1 MKRGFTMVELM
12 MAVMILSVMMVITF
26 FTFNTVVRN
35 WQKSMELV
43 DKIQYA
49 DYALTQ
55 VVSGLR
61 SAYYPTDGKQSEDF
75 GFQLYDEGD
84 KEDAADTI
92 VWTKLGTAIVGN
104 SSTLSETPHR
114 VKLYVEKETRDS
126 PGGLMVQATPDLL
139 TDDQKED
146 MKDEKI
152 FEPYLLVQGVRG
164 FNCRVADKDNPFN
177 EDGSWN
183 WQDEWN
189 ESNSLPRAV
198 ELTFYLEP
206 VEERG
211 EPESVLRIV
220 EIPLWDISQNPI
232 SATSEDKKN
241 QEEAGAARRRR
252 EGVAP
257 GGSGTRGP
265 NGPGGT
271 GGPNGPGGIR
281 GPNGPSGIRGP
292 NGPGGR
298 SGNGGRMPGG
308 GGIQGGGGI
317 PGGGR
322 PGGGLGGRPGGM
334 PGGGPR

>member
-1 MKRGFTMVELM
+1 MKRGFTMIELM

-75 GFQLYDEGD
+75 GFQLYDNGD

-92 VWTKLGTAIVGN
+92 VWTKLGTAIIGN

-164 FNCRVADKDNPFN
+164 FNCRVADKDKPFN

-232 SATSEDKKN
+232 TATSEDKKN
-241 QEEAGAARRRR
+241 QDEAGAARRRR
-252 EGVAP
+252 EGLAP
-257 GGSGTRGP
+257 GGGGARGPNGPNGPGGTGGSGIRGPGGGGIRGP

-271 GGPNGPGGIR
+271 GGGIR
-281 GPNGPSGIRGP
+281 GPG
-292 NGPGGR
+292 GPGG
-298 SGNGGRMPGG
+298 GGGLRGPGGGPMPGG
-308 GGIQGGGGI
+308 GG
-317 PGGGR
+317 
-322 PGGGLGGRPGGM
+322 
-334 PGGGPR
+334 PR

>member
-1 MKRGFTMVELM
+1 MKRGFTMIELM

-75 GFQLYDEGD
+75 GFQLYDNGD

-92 VWTKLGTAIVGN
+92 IWTKLGTAIVGN
-104 SSTLSETPHR
+104 TSTLSETPHR
-114 VKLYVEKETRDS
+114 VKLYIEKETRDS

-139 TDDQKED
+139 TDEQKED
-146 MKDEKI
+146 MQDEKI

-189 ESNSLPRAV
+189 TSNCLPRAV
-198 ELTFYLEP
+198 ELTFYLDP

-211 EPESVLRIV
+211 ESESVLRVV

-232 SATSEDKKN
+232 AATSEDKAAKDA
-241 QEEAGAARRRR
+241 AGSQSLRTV
-252 EGVAP
+252 GGG
-257 GGSGTRGP
+257 GGSGGRSTGGGMR
-265 NGPGGT
+265 GPGG
-271 GGPNGPGGIR
+271 GMR
-281 GPNGPSGIRGP
+281 G
-292 NGPGGR
+292 
-298 SGNGGRMPGG
+298 PGG
-308 GGIQGGGGI
+308 GG
-317 PGGGR
+317 
-322 PGGGLGGRPGGM
+322 GGM
-334 PGGGPR
+334 PGGPR

>member
-1 MKRGFTMVELM
+1 M
-12 MAVMILSVMMVITF
+12 
-26 FTFNTVVRN
+26 
-35 WQKSMELV
+35 
-43 DKIQYA
+43 
-49 DYALTQ
+49 
-55 VVSGLR
+55 
-61 SAYYPTDGKQSEDF
+61 
-75 GFQLYDEGD
+75 
-84 KEDAADTI
+84 
-92 VWTKLGTAIVGN
+92 
-104 SSTLSETPHR
+104 
-114 VKLYVEKETRDS
+114 KLYVEKETRDS

-317 PGGGR
+317 PGGGG

>member
-1 MKRGFTMVELM
+1 MRRGFTMIELM

-75 GFQLYDEGD
+75 GFQLYDNGD

-92 VWTKLGTAIVGN
+92 VWTKLGTAIIGN

-164 FNCRVADKDNPFN
+164 LNCRVADKDHPFN
-177 EDGSWN
+177 EDGAWN

-189 ESNSLPRAV
+189 SSNSLPRAV
-198 ELTFYLEP
+198 ELTFYLDR

-211 EPESVLRIV
+211 DPESVLRIV
-220 EIPLWDISQNPI
+220 EIPLSGISQNPVAI
-232 SATSEDKKN
+232 TSEDGSAKRTSRSRRGK
-241 QEEAGAARRRR
+241 AGH
-252 EGVAP
+252 
-257 GGSGTRGP
+257 
-265 NGPGGT
+265 
-271 GGPNGPGGIR
+271 
-281 GPNGPSGIRGP
+281 
-292 NGPGGR
+292 
-298 SGNGGRMPGG
+298 
-308 GGIQGGGGI
+308 
-317 PGGGR
+317 
-322 PGGGLGGRPGGM
+322 GM
-334 PGGGPR
+334 GGPR

>member
-1 MKRGFTMVELM
+1 MKRGFTMIELM
-12 MAVMILSVMMVITF
+12 MAIMIMAVMMVIAF

-61 SAYYPTDGKQSEDF
+61 SAYYPTDGKQSDDF
-75 GFQLYDEGD
+75 GFQLYDNGD
-84 KEDAADTI
+84 KEDAADMI

-114 VKLYVEKETRDS
+114 VKIYVEKETRDT

-139 TDDQKED
+139 TDEQKED
-146 MKDEKI
+146 LQDEKI

-189 ESNSLPRAV
+189 TSNCLPRAV
-198 ELTFYLEP
+198 ELTFYLDP
-206 VEERG
+206 LEERG
-211 EPESVLRIV
+211 DPESMLRVV
-220 EIPLWDISQNPI
+220 EIPLWEISQKPI
-232 SATSEDKKN
+232 SATSEDNKSK
-241 QEEAGAARRRR
+241 EAAARGAAGRGGR
-252 EGVAP
+252 GVKGGTSGGAGGTSGGSAP
-257 GGSGTRGP
+257 GGRGGTPGGGVRGP
-265 NGPGGT
+265 IGPGGV
-271 GGPNGPGGIR
+271 R
-281 GPNGPSGIRGP
+281 
-292 NGPGGR
+292 
-298 SGNGGRMPGG
+298 
-308 GGIQGGGGI
+308 
-317 PGGGR
+317 
-322 PGGGLGGRPGGM
+322 
-334 PGGGPR
+334 